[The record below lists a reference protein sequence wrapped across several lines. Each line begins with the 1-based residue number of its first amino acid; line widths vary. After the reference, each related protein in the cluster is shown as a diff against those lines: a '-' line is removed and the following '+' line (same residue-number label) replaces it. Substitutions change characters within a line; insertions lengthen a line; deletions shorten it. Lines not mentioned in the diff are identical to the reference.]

1 VWVSNI
7 YPRDYHRAI
16 VQWDGD
22 TAAQKTSWLVGNDGN
37 RRWIP
42 DLATFQCLHDTGSGN
57 AISAT
62 SDVLDTLPD
71 LTNVWATCGSDRIGV
86 NGALE
91 ENSYLQAG
99 DYRLTLTSAEVT
111 LTRNGKLVWANTVR
125 AGAELKLQTDGNLVS
140 YDPGGAARWA
150 TNTVGSGAAW
160 LVLGTDG
167 SLRLYDTQGKQI
179 WTG

>member
-1 VWVSNI
+1 MWVSTIN
-7 YPRDYHRAI
+7 PRDYHHAI

-22 TAAQKTSWLVGNDGN
+22 TAAQKTSWMVGNDGN

-57 AISAT
+57 AISAS
-62 SDVLDTLPD
+62 SDVLDTLPN
-71 LTNVWATCGSDRIGV
+71 LNNVWATCGADRIGV

-99 DYRLTLTSAEVT
+99 GYRLTITSTEVDLTN
-111 LTRNGKLVWANTVR
+111 NGHLVWANTIR
-125 AGAELKLQTDGNLVS
+125 AGAQLKLQTDGNLVS
-140 YDPGGAARWA
+140 YNADGTAHWA

-167 SLRLYDTQGKQI
+167 SLRLYNAGGRQI
-179 WTG
+179 WSG